1 MTAVDEIKQRIDIV
15 DFVSQSVKLRRT
27 GKNYS
32 GFCPFHP
39 NSRTPAFAVFPE
51 SGTWRC
57 FGQCNEGGDI
67 FKFVMKKE
75 GWDFA
80 TALRYLAEKAGVQL
94 EAPSPEREAEK
105 EEHARLRALLED
117 AVTYFR
123 HHLIQDPAGK
133 PAYEYILGRGIKA
146 ETIENFGLGYALP
159 GWENVLAHFKAKGFS
174 DEELLQAGLAT
185 EREGGG
191 VRDRFHNRIMFPI
204 RDALGKMAGFGAR
217 ILDPNDVPKFL
228 NSPQTPL
235 FDKGRLL
242 YGLDAARKTIRDLG
256 QAVIVEGYL
265 DVIALHQAGFTNAV
279 SPMGTAL
286 TEDQL
291 RLLKRFTKRMVL
303 ALDADAAGEKATLRG
318 LQLARETLDRSD
330 EVVFDARGL
339 LRHEARLQAD
349 VLVVTLPAGKDPDDV
364 VLGDPEAWVQV
375 MEKAKPIVV
384 HVMDTLAASHDLND
398 PKEKREI
405 ARQVL
410 PLIEDVPSA
419 IEREDYRQ
427 KLARLLKIDE
437 RALLGARPPV
447 IRSRRRGSAL
457 PSSRG
462 STPRRPSMEIAADQ
476 QAVAMERH
484 ILRMLLRQPEEIYA
498 LDRSLQSAGL
508 NRFSVEDFE
517 QTDHR
522 ELARLIDQAINQDQ
536 MDAMNFISSQVSRDL
551 SGLLQELSLALPAGE
566 PNPAKRLED
575 LIRTM
580 ILLRQLRINQGIN
593 QLRFMQEEAGQD
605 QADTQLN
612 PFHEM
617 IRQYTQAR
625 SRLDQALARPIQ
637 AE

>member
-94 EAPSPEREAEK
+94 EAPSPKREAEK

-133 PAYEYILGRGIKA
+133 PAFDYLLGRGIKA

-159 GWENVLAHFKAKGFS
+159 GWENILAHFKAKGFS
-174 DEELLQAGLAT
+174 DDELLQAGLVT

-204 RDALGKMAGFGAR
+204 RDGMGKMAGFGAR

-242 YGLDAARKTIRDLG
+242 YGLDAARKSIRDLG

-291 RLLKRFTKRMVL
+291 RFLKRFTKRMVL

-318 LQLARETLDRSD
+318 LELARETLDRSD

-349 VLVVTLPAGKDPDDV
+349 VLVVTLPEGKDPDDV
-364 VLGDPEAWVQV
+364 VLSDPEAWKQV

-437 RALLGARPPV
+437 RALIGARQPV
-447 IRSRRRGSAL
+447 IRSRRRGAAL

-462 STPRRPSMEIAADQ
+462 GAPRRPSMEIAADQ

-484 ILRMLLRQPEEIYA
+484 VLRLLLRQPEEIYA

-522 ELARLIDQAINQDQ
+522 ELARLIEQAINQDQ
-536 MDAMNFISSQVSRDL
+536 MDALNFISSQVSGDL
-551 SGLLQELSLALPAGE
+551 SSLLQELSLALPAGE

-593 QLRFMQEEAGQD
+593 QLRFMQEEAGRD

-625 SRLDQALARPIQ
+625 ARLDQALARPIQ